1 MQPELFA
8 KPDELTNTRFK
19 NGISFFNV
27 SHKSNTFCSHAL
39 YEIIICSKDQFI
51 QEPYKIITFLI
62 LGGIFGFQIYFRI
75 NLV

>member
-51 QEPYKIITFLI
+51 QEPYKVTTFPN
-62 LGGIFGFQIYFRI
+62 FWRYF
-75 NLV
+75 